1 MNTTD
6 LSSGTRLRHRQHQ
19 DSEAADIRRF
29 CRLRPR
35 KSEVGQPASL
45 RPYIWHRNQPSL
57 LHRSFGYFGF
67 ILHLQPGVVCS
78 ERLQVLSSP
87 APVACHALLRL
98 RVILQPAPELASH
111 SAWPVQQI
119 FFPGDLYLLL
129 VNSPDSVLSL
139 SLLRTFGLSS
149 VLAESVDTTQR
160 FSDKSGKPGLRSPDI
175 TGVSF

>member
-1 MNTTD
+1 MAPKPAQPFASK
-6 LSSGTRLRHRQHQ
+6 LRVFRFHIAPSTRCCVLG
-19 DSEAADIRRF
+19 A
-29 CRLRPR
+29 P
-35 KSEVGQPASL
+35 
-45 RPYIWHRNQPSL
+45 
-57 LHRSFGYFGF
+57 
-67 ILHLQPGVVCS
+67 PGAVVA
-78 ERLQVLSSP
+78 